1 MSLLKKGGDTMEITL
16 TAKLK
21 ILPSEEQQ
29 ELFLKTMRAWKD
41 ACNYVSAHI
50 VRTHILN
57 NKTLHDDLY
66 RELRARFG
74 LPSQMAQSVLRTVIA
89 KYKTILT
96 NQKAWIQPMFKI
108 PEVDLVWN
116 RDYSLTKGVFS
127 VNTLEGRAKV
137 AFLTTGM
144 KNYMDGSWRFGT
156 AKLKT
161 KHGKWFLHIAVTKD
175 IPNLDIAT
183 TPNVVGVDLGI
194 NFLAV
199 SYDSNGKTT
208 FYSGRAV
215 KQKRAQYKKTRKDL
229 QKRQTPSARRRLKK
243 IGEREHRWMQDVN
256 HCVSKALVTTAPTG
270 TLFVLEDLTG
280 IRQATERVALKHRYE
295 QVSWAFYDLR
305 FKIEYKA
312 QKNGCWSITVDPRRT
327 SQTCP
332 VCGHTE
338 LSNRNKNTHSFT
350 CRICG
355 YRSNDDRIGAM
366 NLHNKGIE
374 YLLAV
379 AAA

>member
-1 MSLLKKGGDTMEITL
+1 MNLTL

-21 ILPSEEQQ
+21 ILPTAEQQ
-29 ELFLKTMRAWKD
+29 TLFLETMHAWKD
-41 ACNYVSAHI
+41 ACNYVSAYI
-50 VRTHILN
+50 ARTHSLN
-57 NKTLHDDLY
+57 HRTLNDVLY

-96 NQKAWIQPMFKI
+96 NQKEWIQPIFKV
-108 PEVDLVWN
+108 PEADLVWN
-116 RDYSLTKGVFS
+116 HDYSLTKGVFS
-127 VNTLEGRAKV
+127 VNTLEGRVKV
-137 AFLTTGM
+137 PFVTTGM
-144 KNYMDGSWRFGT
+144 EHYLDGTWRFGT

-161 KHGKWFLHIAVTKD
+161 KHGKWFLHIAMTKEVSA
-175 IPNLDIAT
+175 LDPAM
-183 TPNVVGVDLGI
+183 TPNVEGVDLGI

-199 SYDSNGKTT
+199 SYGSSGKTT
-208 FYSGRAV
+208 FYPGRVV

-243 IGEREHRWMQDVN
+243 IGQREHRWMQDVN
-256 HCVSKALVTTAPTG
+256 HCVSKALVIAAPQG
-270 TLFVLEDLTG
+270 TLFVLEDLKG
-280 IRQATERVALKHRYE
+280 IRRATECVALKHRYE
-295 QVSWAFYDLR
+295 QVSWSFCDLR
-305 FKIEYKA
+305 TKIEYKA
-312 QKNGCWSITVDPRRT
+312 NKYKCWSIAVDPRHT

-332 VCGHTE
+332 ICGHVE
-338 LSNRNKNTHSFT
+338 ASNRNKKEHSFT
-350 CRICG
+350 CRECG

-366 NLHNKGIE
+366 NLHQKGIE